1 MNSNDQVKMGL
12 NTGGSEVG
20 FSRVFAFLSQK
31 GRAGGQGTSTSS
43 IVSMGYRSQVTLDNR
58 LYYALMYIECDT
70 FDLP

>member
-1 MNSNDQVKMGL
+1 MEEQEQG
-12 NTGGSEVG
+12 
-20 FSRVFAFLSQK
+20 
-31 GRAGGQGTSTSS
+31 AGTRLVSFDWA

>member
-1 MNSNDQVKMGL
+1 MGPL
-12 NTGGSEVG
+12 EVG
-20 FSRVFAFLSQK
+20 IIGLAVDRRQERGGCGGLTSRL
-31 GRAGGQGTSTSS
+31 RAA